1 MDGIN
6 LGFSKFIVPDSKLQ
20 LPSVKAQIVR
30 VKTLEQA
37 ITAMFG

>member
-1 MDGIN
+1 MDGVN

-20 LPSVKAQIVR
+20 LPPVKAQIVR